1 MARAFINLF
10 YMFLISIIAMCLY
23 KSINLKMRFI
33 FFLNIAGTAQDNM
46 NAQTGEIIFMQLI
59 FL

>member
-1 MARAFINLF
+1 
-10 YMFLISIIAMCLY
+10 MFLISIIAMCLY

-46 NAQTGEIIFMQLI
+46 NAQTGEINFMQLKFYKI
-59 FL
+59 TVK